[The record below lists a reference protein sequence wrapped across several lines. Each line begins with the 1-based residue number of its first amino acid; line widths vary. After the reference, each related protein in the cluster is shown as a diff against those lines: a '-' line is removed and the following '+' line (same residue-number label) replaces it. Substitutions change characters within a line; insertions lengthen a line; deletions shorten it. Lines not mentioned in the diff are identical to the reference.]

1 MLKKLLFFFIVLPFA
16 VQADHASISLGVGT
30 ASPIGTESALTLKEG
45 SFSTGFRSELIRFDE
60 FSDTKLQQLRAAD
73 PDADLHSVESLWSLS
88 VSAAYGITDDFTIG
102 FRVPFIM
109 RDNIREPAHGHDDD
123 DDDHHDEPAE
133 IESLGDVEGIGDT
146 TVYGQYRFFKDE
158 GTNVS
163 AIFGIKAPSGKTSRH
178 SSDGSELLDTEFQPG
193 SGSWDGLIGLAF
205 TQKLDAF
212 SFDASTVYTIVS
224 EGAQDTDLGDILSY
238 NFAVSYRLFGQ
249 QGISYEAPKFAFDTI
264 LEFNGEWR
272 DKEETHNDEDDN
284 SGGNIAYISP
294 GIRMIAGKN
303 ISIGASFGI
312 PVIQDTNGDQVEP
325 DYRVISS
332 INFSF

>member
-123 DDDHHDEPAE
+123 D
-133 IESLGDVEGIGDT
+133 
-146 TVYGQYRFFKDE
+146 
-158 GTNVS
+158 VS
-163 AIFGIKAPSGKTSRH
+163 R
-178 SSDGSELLDTEFQPG
+178 
-193 SGSWDGLIGLAF
+193 
-205 TQKLDAF
+205 
-212 SFDASTVYTIVS
+212 
-224 EGAQDTDLGDILSY
+224 
-238 NFAVSYRLFGQ
+238 
-249 QGISYEAPKFAFDTI
+249 
-264 LEFNGEWR
+264 
-272 DKEETHNDEDDN
+272 
-284 SGGNIAYISP
+284 
-294 GIRMIAGKN
+294 
-303 ISIGASFGI
+303 
-312 PVIQDTNGDQVEP
+312 
-325 DYRVISS
+325 
-332 INFSF
+332 